1 MRTNVRIDSATRE
14 RLARIAERDY
24 GGVSLDE
31 TVARL
36 AFEHES
42 FAALARLPGE
52 ELREYRDEQHAL
64 AETDVAVS
72 DGHDSG

>member
-1 MRTNVRIDSATRE
+1 MQTSMRIQPANRDA
-14 RLARIAERDY
+14 LARIAERDY

-42 FAALARLPGE
+42 FAALARMSDEDLADYQ
-52 ELREYRDEQHAL
+52 REHHQL
-64 AETDVAVS
+64 AEADVDVPE
-72 DGHDSG
+72 

>member
-1 MRTNVRIDSATRE
+1 MRIDSANRDA
-14 RLARIAERDY
+14 LARIAERDY
-24 GGVSLDE
+24 GGASLDE

-42 FAALARLPGE
+42 FAALARLSDE

-72 DGHDSG
+72 DVHESE